1 MCTDKNYVYGLY
13 SDRTMADYGE
23 GAYNAPYLLVWD
35 WNGNPVKAY
44 KLPKPL
50 YGFAL
55 DGNILY
61 GLSREESP
69 MVYVFELEE

>member
-1 MCTDKNYVYGLY
+1 
-13 SDRTMADYGE
+13 
-23 GAYNAPYLLVWD
+23 VWD